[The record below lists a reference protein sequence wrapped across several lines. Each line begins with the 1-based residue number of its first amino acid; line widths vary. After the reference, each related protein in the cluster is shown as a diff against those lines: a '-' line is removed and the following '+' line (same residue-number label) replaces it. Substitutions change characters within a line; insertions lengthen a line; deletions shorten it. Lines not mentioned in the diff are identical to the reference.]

1 MDWIQRR
8 AMKKIRRLEHFSY
21 EERLMKLGLFG
32 LQKRRL
38 WANLIVAF
46 QYLKEAYMRKIDQL
60 FTRSNSDRTRENGF
74 KPKKERY

>member
-1 MDWIQRR
+1 
-8 AMKKIRRLEHFSY
+8 MKKIRRLEHFSY